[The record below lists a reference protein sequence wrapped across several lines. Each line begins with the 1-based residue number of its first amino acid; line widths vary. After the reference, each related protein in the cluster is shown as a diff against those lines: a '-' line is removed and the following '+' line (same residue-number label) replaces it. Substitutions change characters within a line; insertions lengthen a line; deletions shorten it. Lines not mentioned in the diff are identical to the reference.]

1 MTLGQAAKFLGVAQS
16 TIRKWSD
23 QGRVPAF
30 YTPGGHRRYKRGD
43 LDSFLDRSG
52 PGGGEAQGPL
62 VLIVDDDE
70 RVREYVR
77 VNLEMEG
84 YAVRE
89 ASNAK
94 EGLAALEEVSPD
106 LVLLDVMM
114 PEMDGWEACRKLREF
129 SQVPVLMLTAKVQ
142 SQDIVTG
149 LDSGADDYLLKPFN
163 MDELMARVRALLRRV
178 PSPNR
183 PVLAGNGEI
192 AIDKQKR
199 EVLVRGEPVDLTP
212 TEYDLLLMLAENA
225 GTVLEHETLLRS
237 VWGQEYTK
245 DNDYLKV
252 YIWHLRRK
260 LEQDPRAPKLLLTEW
275 GVGYRLVP

>member
-1 MTLGQAAKFLGVAQS
+1 VSEEGMQQ
-16 TIRKWSD
+16 RKI
-23 QGRVPAF
+23 
-30 YTPGGHRRYKRGD
+30 
-43 LDSFLDRSG
+43 
-52 PGGGEAQGPL
+52 
-62 VLIVDDDE
+62 LIVDDE
-70 RVREYVR
+70 SGLRELVRI
-77 VNLEMEG
+77 NLEHEG
-84 YAVRE
+84 FGVLQAENGIQGLEAVRE
-89 ASNAK
+89 
-94 EGLAALEEVSPD
+94 GQPD
-106 LVLLDVMM
+106 LVIMDVMM
-114 PEMDGWEACRKLREF
+114 PEMDGWEACKKLREF
-129 SQVPVLMLTAKVQ
+129 SQIPVLMLTARVQ

-183 PVLAGNGEI
+183 PVSGGGGEI
-192 AIDKQKR
+192 SIDKQKR

-212 TEYDLLLMLAENA
+212 TEYDLLLLLAENA
-225 GTVLEHETLLRS
+225 GTVLEHEILLRG

-260 LEQDPRAPKLLLTEW
+260 IEIDPRDPKLLLTEW

>member
-1 MTLGQAAKFLGVAQS
+1 MQQ
-16 TIRKWSD
+16 RKI
-23 QGRVPAF
+23 
-30 YTPGGHRRYKRGD
+30 
-43 LDSFLDRSG
+43 
-52 PGGGEAQGPL
+52 
-62 VLIVDDDE
+62 LIVDDE
-70 RVREYVR
+70 SGLRELVRI
-77 VNLEMEG
+77 NLEHEG
-84 YAVRE
+84 FGVLQAENGIQGLEAVRE
-89 ASNAK
+89 
-94 EGLAALEEVSPD
+94 GQPD
-106 LVLLDVMM
+106 LVIMDVMM
-114 PEMDGWEACRKLREF
+114 PEMDGWEACKKLREF
-129 SQVPVLMLTAKVQ
+129 SQIPVLMLTARVQ

-183 PVLAGNGEI
+183 PVSAGAGEI
-192 AIDKQKR
+192 SIDKQKR

-212 TEYDLLLMLAENA
+212 TEYDLLLLLAENA
-225 GTVLEHETLLRS
+225 GTVLEHEILLRG

-260 LEQDPRAPKLLLTEW
+260 IEIDPRDPKLLLTEW

>member
-1 MTLGQAAKFLGVAQS
+1 MQQQ
-16 TIRKWSD
+16 RKI
-23 QGRVPAF
+23 
-30 YTPGGHRRYKRGD
+30 
-43 LDSFLDRSG
+43 
-52 PGGGEAQGPL
+52 
-62 VLIVDDDE
+62 LIVDDE
-70 RVREYVR
+70 SGLRELVRINLEHEGYEVLQAENGAQSLEVVREQQ
-77 VNLEMEG
+77 
-84 YAVRE
+84 
-89 ASNAK
+89 
-94 EGLAALEEVSPD
+94 PD
-106 LVLLDVMM
+106 MVIMDVMM

-129 SQVPVLMLTAKVQ
+129 SQVPVLMLTARVQ

-183 PVLAGNGEI
+183 PVTAGNGEI
-192 AIDKQKR
+192 TIEKQKR
-199 EVLVRGEPVDLTP
+199 EVRVRNEPVDLTP
-212 TEYDLLLMLAENA
+212 TEYDLLLLLAENA
-225 GTVLEHETLLRS
+225 GTVLEHEALLRG

-260 LEQDPRAPKLLLTEW
+260 IEIDPRDPKLLLTEW

>member
-1 MTLGQAAKFLGVAQS
+1 MQQQ
-16 TIRKWSD
+16 RKI
-23 QGRVPAF
+23 
-30 YTPGGHRRYKRGD
+30 
-43 LDSFLDRSG
+43 
-52 PGGGEAQGPL
+52 
-62 VLIVDDDE
+62 LIVDDESGLRELVRINLEHEGYGVLQAENGVQGVDM
-70 RVREYVR
+70 VREQQ
-77 VNLEMEG
+77 
-84 YAVRE
+84 
-89 ASNAK
+89 
-94 EGLAALEEVSPD
+94 PD
-106 LVLLDVMM
+106 LVIMDVMM

-129 SQVPVLMLTAKVQ
+129 SQVPVLMLTARVQ

-183 PVLAGNGEI
+183 PVSAGGGEI
-192 AIDKQKR
+192 SIDKQKR

-212 TEYDLLLMLAENA
+212 TEYDLLLLLAENA
-225 GTVLEHETLLRS
+225 GAVLEHEALLRG

-260 LEQDPRAPKLLLTEW
+260 IELDPRDPKLLLTEW

>member
-1 MTLGQAAKFLGVAQS
+1 MERKDQR
-16 TIRKWSD
+16 TI
-23 QGRVPAF
+23 
-30 YTPGGHRRYKRGD
+30 
-43 LDSFLDRSG
+43 
-52 PGGGEAQGPL
+52 
-62 VLIVDDDE
+62 LIVDDE
-70 RVREYVR
+70 PGLRELVRI
-77 VNLEMEG
+77 NLEHEG
-84 YAVRE
+84 FGVLQAENGVQGLTTIRE
-89 ASNAK
+89 QQ
-94 EGLAALEEVSPD
+94 PD
-106 LVLLDVMM
+106 LVILDVMM

-149 LDSGADDYLLKPFN
+149 LESGADDYLLKPFN

-183 PVLAGNGEI
+183 PVTAGNGEI
-192 AIDKQKR
+192 SIDKNKR

-225 GTVLEHETLLRS
+225 GKVLEHEALLRG

-260 LEQDPRAPKLLLTEW
+260 IEIDPRDPKLLLTEW

>member
-1 MTLGQAAKFLGVAQS
+1 MQQQ
-16 TIRKWSD
+16 RKI
-23 QGRVPAF
+23 
-30 YTPGGHRRYKRGD
+30 
-43 LDSFLDRSG
+43 
-52 PGGGEAQGPL
+52 
-62 VLIVDDDE
+62 LIVDDE
-70 RVREYVR
+70 SGLRELVRINLEHEGYEVLQAENGAQSLEVVREQQ
-77 VNLEMEG
+77 
-84 YAVRE
+84 
-89 ASNAK
+89 
-94 EGLAALEEVSPD
+94 PD
-106 LVLLDVMM
+106 MVIMDVMM

-129 SQVPVLMLTAKVQ
+129 SQVPVLMLTARVQ

-183 PVLAGNGEI
+183 PVAAGNGEI
-192 AIDKQKR
+192 TIEKQKR
-199 EVLVRGEPVDLTP
+199 EVRVRGEPVDLTP
-212 TEYDLLLMLAENA
+212 TEYDLLLLLAENA
-225 GTVLEHETLLRS
+225 GTVLEHEALLRG

-260 LEQDPRAPKLLLTEW
+260 IEIDPRDPKLLLTEW